1 MAKAQGPEAM
11 QPKANNE
18 TAELQW
24 IEELREKHKTPAS
37 IYSGVCAAKDW
48 RPGKEV
54 TEAEYREAVAA
65 FSGAPMGKKVE

>member
-18 TAELQW
+18 TAELQR
-24 IEELREKHKTPAS
+24 IEELRVKLKTPAS

>member
-11 QPKANNE
+11 QPKANNG
-18 TAELQW
+18 TAELQR
-24 IEELREKHKTPAS
+24 IEELRVKLKTPAS
-37 IYSGVCAAKDW
+37 IYSGVGAAKDW

-65 FSGAPMGKKVE
+65 FSGAPMGKKV

>member
-11 QPKANNE
+11 QPKANNG
-18 TAELQW
+18 TAELQR
-24 IEELREKHKTPAS
+24 IEELRVKLKTPAS
-37 IYSGVCAAKDW
+37 IYSGVCSAKDW

-65 FSGAPMGKKVE
+65 FSGAPMGKKV